1 MSTSPFSP
9 GLLKGSRALVTGGG
23 PGICRG
29 IALALARAGADVA
42 IASRK
47 QEHLDPTLAEL
58 RALGVASV
66 AVAGDVRI
74 AAEVDAIVGRTVE
87 SLGGLEILVNG
98 AAGNFVA
105 LAENLSPNGFGTV
118 VDIDLKGT
126 VNCDAST
133 SHASSSRL

>member
-23 PGICRG
+23 TGICRG

-74 AAEVDAIVGRTVE
+74 AAEVDAIVGLQSNPWPDSRFSSTGPPAT
-87 SLGGLEILVNG
+87 SLRWRKTCRRMD
-98 AAGNFVA
+98 
-105 LAENLSPNGFGTV
+105 LAPW
-118 VDIDLKGT
+118 
-126 VNCDAST
+126 ST
-133 SHASSSRL
+133 ST